1 MNQLSYY
8 LYNGVLY
15 DTESLKHYGVLG
27 MKWGIRRYQNQDGT
41 LTSEGKKRAKQEYK
55 EDNKKA
61 YELGKDATVAG
72 YSTGRSMK
80 RTIKLENKLDKLYEK
95 DPEAL
100 KRRTQKLRSKWDASS
115 AATAILTDTYAKSR
129 QKAEEHC
136 KSLIEKY
143 GDEAVKSIKYF
154 DYQLPKGK
162 YSPESIKVMKE
173 RTNKVSD
180 YAAAAG
186 LSVGMSALMQ
196 IGGVPL
202 IMLYTPK
209 TADEKARQME
219 YSTYRS
225 FREKQ
230 KNGK

>member
-1 MNQLSYY
+1 MEDILVHH
-8 LYNGVLY
+8 GI
-15 DTESLKHYGVLG
+15 LG

-55 EDNKKA
+55 DDNKKA

-72 YSTGRSMK
+72 RATGRSMR

-95 DPEAL
+95 DPEGL
-100 KRRTQKLRSKWDASS
+100 KSRKQKLRSKWDAS
-115 AATAILTDTYAKSR
+115 AASTASLMNTYTKSR

-154 DYQLPKGK
+154 DYKLPNGK
-162 YSPESIKVMKE
+162 YSPKSIKVMNE
-173 RTNKVSD
+173 RVHKISD
-180 YAAAAG
+180 YAVAAG
-186 LSVGMSALMQ
+186 LSASMTALMQ
-196 IGGVPL
+196 FGGVPAFV
-202 IMLYTPK
+202 LYTPA
-209 TADEKARQME
+209 TADQQGRQME

-225 FREKQ
+225 FRETQ

>member
-27 MKWGIRRYQNQDGT
+27 MKWGVRRYQNKDGT
-41 LTSEGKKRAKQEYK
+41 LTSEGKKRAKLEYK

-72 YSTGRSMK
+72 YATGRSMK

-95 DPEAL
+95 DPEGL

-115 AATAILTDTYAKSR
+115 AATASLMDTYTKSR

-143 GDEAVKSIKYF
+143 GDEAVKSIEYF
-154 DYQLPKGK
+154 DYKLPKGK
-162 YSPESIKVMKE
+162 HSPESMKVMKE
-173 RTNKVSD
+173 RTNNFSD

-225 FREKQ
+225 FREMQ

>member
-1 MNQLSYY
+1 MNYY
-8 LYNGVLY
+8 LVDGELISQDELY
-15 DTESLKHYGVLG
+15 HYGVKG

-95 DPEAL
+95 DPEGL
-100 KRRTQKLRSKWDASS
+100 KRRTQKLRSKWDASA
-115 AATAILTDTYAKSR
+115 AATASLMDTYAKSR

-180 YAAAAG
+180 YAVSAG
-186 LSVGMSALMQ
+186 LSASMSALMQ
-196 IGGVPL
+196 MGGVPI
-202 IMLYTPK
+202 IMLYSPR
-209 TADEKARQME
+209 TADEKARQIE

-225 FREKQ
+225 FREMQ

>member
-1 MNQLSYY
+1 MNYY
-8 LYNGVLY
+8 LIDGEFISSDELY
-15 DTESLKHYGVLG
+15 HYGVKG

-55 EDNKKA
+55 DDNKKA
-61 YELGKDATVAG
+61 YELGKDATIAG
-72 YSTGRSMK
+72 HATGRSMR

-95 DPEAL
+95 DPEGL
-100 KRRTQKLRSKWDASS
+100 KTRTQKLRSKWDAS
-115 AATAILTDTYAKSR
+115 AASTASLMNTYAKSR

-154 DYQLPKGK
+154 DYKLPNGK
-162 YSPESIKVMKE
+162 YSPKSIKVMNE
-173 RTNKVSD
+173 RVNKVSD
-180 YAAAAG
+180 YAVATG
-186 LSVGMSALMQ
+186 LSASMTALMQ
-196 IGGVPL
+196 FGGAPVF
-202 IMLYTPK
+202 MLYTPA
-209 TADEKARQME
+209 TADQQGRQIE

-225 FREKQ
+225 FRKTQ